1 MHVHLIGVAGTGM
14 GALAG
19 LLKAA
24 GHRVTGSDTA
34 FHPPMGPALERW
46 GIETMPGWDPANLD
60 PAPDRVVVGNVCRK
74 DNPEARAAI
83 DGGLSVTS
91 MPQLLG
97 ELFLADRTSLVVSGT
112 HGKTTTT
119 ALLAHLLLEGGHDPG
134 LLVGG
139 VLPDSESFRVG
150 SGPFVIEGDEYDTA
164 FFEKTPKIWHYHPN
178 AAVLTTIEH
187 DHIDIYPDEASY
199 LAAFEGF
206 VQQLP
211 KDGLLVAYAGDPQV
225 RAVAAKA
232 PCRVSYYA
240 LEGDDTGG
248 VSPIWSG
255 ALSRGHAV
263 DGRVPLALDVYGGG
277 SFCGRVQLPLAGA
290 HNARNAL
297 AALALAT
304 EAGGADLAGAMRA
317 LPTFTGVR
325 RRQDRLATLHHA
337 AGDVW
342 VYDDFAHH
350 PSAVRETVAAI
361 RARHTEGRLIA
372 LFEPRSATAS
382 RRTHQAEYPE
392 AFAAADATILAPVGR
407 ASVLEEER
415 LDTEAIAAAIR
426 DAGGDAVA
434 AESLDAVVTEAV
446 ARATHGDT
454 VLLMSNGT
462 FGDIAPRLIVALTQ
476 KLIGGDA

>member
-1 MHVHLIGVAGTGM
+1 MHIHLIGVCGTGM

-46 GIETMPGWDPANLD
+46 GIETMAGWDPANLD
-60 PAPDRVVVGNVCRK
+60 PAPDRVVVGNVCRA

-83 DGGLSVTS
+83 DGGLETTS

-97 ELFLADRTSLVVSGT
+97 ELFLAERPSLVVAGT

-119 ALLAHLLLEGGHDPG
+119 AILAHLLMEGGRDPG
-134 LLVGG
+134 FLIGG

-187 DHIDIYPDEASY
+187 DHVDIYPDDASY

-206 VQQLP
+206 VERLP
-211 KDGLLVAYAGDPQV
+211 ADGLLVAYAGDPKV
-225 RAVAAKA
+225 RQVAAKA

-248 VSPIWSG
+248 QAPIWSG
-255 ALSRGHAV
+255 AISRGRLA
-263 DGRVPLALDVYGGG
+263 DGSAQLALDVYGGG
-277 SFCGRVQLPLAGA
+277 SFCGRVQLPMAGK

-325 RRQDRLATLHHA
+325 RRQDRLATIHHP

-342 VYDDFAHH
+342 IYDDFAHH
-350 PSAVRETVAAI
+350 PTAVRETLEAL
-361 RARHTEGRLIA
+361 RGRHPTGKLVA

-382 RRTHQAEYPE
+382 RKTHQAEYPA
-392 AFAAADATILAPVGR
+392 AFAPADVAILAPVGR
-407 ASVLEEER
+407 ENIDEGER
-415 LDTEAIAAAIR
+415 LDTAAIAEAIEE
-426 DAGGDAVA
+426 AGGRAVA
-434 AESLDAVVTEAV
+434 APTLDAVVDEALASV
-446 ARATHGDT
+446 THGDT
-454 VLLMSNGT
+454 VVLMSNGT
-462 FGDIAPRLIVALTQ
+462 FGDIASPLIVALTERLLEEQ
-476 KLIGGDA
+476 R